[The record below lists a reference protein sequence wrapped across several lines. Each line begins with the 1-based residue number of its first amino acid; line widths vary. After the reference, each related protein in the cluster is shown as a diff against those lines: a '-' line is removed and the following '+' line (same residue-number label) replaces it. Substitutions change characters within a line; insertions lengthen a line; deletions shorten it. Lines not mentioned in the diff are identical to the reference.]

1 MEQIGTVL
9 KVERDISWIPQ
20 PNESALILTTILPP
34 LETIATAFVLA
45 FSGEEIVMS
54 QLVDRGWDIPGGH
67 VEAGESAEEAARRE
81 LYEETGARVGALQL
95 LGYQRLRLLGPKPT
109 AYAYPYPDSYQV
121 FYTGPVTALE
131 DFASTDETYGRG
143 LFVPAEARK
152 LDWIQR
158 HLGLYEAAL
167 KAIQH

>member
-1 MEQIGTVL
+1 MEQISTVL
-9 KVERDISWIPQ
+9 KVERDIAWIPQ
-20 PNESALILTTILPP
+20 PNESSLILTTVLPP
-34 LETIATAFVLA
+34 LEAIATAFVLA

-54 QLVDRGWDIPGGH
+54 QLVERGWDIPGGH
-67 VEAGESAEEAARRE
+67 VEAGETAEETARRE
-81 LYEETGARVGALQL
+81 LYEETGARVGELQL

-121 FYTGPVTALE
+121 FYSAQVTALE
-131 DFASTDETYGRG
+131 DFSSTSETHGRG

-158 HLGLYEAAL
+158 HLGFYEAAL
-167 KAIQH
+167 IAI